1 MTDELLTHLANA
13 VAMLKRGKVVPFL
26 GAGVNVWDR
35 GDGAWD
41 PWAEQHFP
49 SGGELATYL
58 AEEFR
63 PATAG
68 PVNLERISLDISI
81 DPGEASLYGVLH
93 DVFDVDAPPTDLH
106 HLIAAMPDELRAKGW
121 RPLEVVVTT
130 NYDDS
135 LERSFRARDIQPH
148 VLTYIA
154 SGPGAG
160 RFVHHFADEDAVV
173 VTDANT
179 YMIPVDDDGRLEP
192 TVVKL
197 HGAVDRVAGE
207 NDSFVI
213 TEDHYIE
220 YLALGDITGR
230 LPKNVLTRLADS
242 HFLFLGYSLQDW
254 NVRAVLHRLWK
265 AQKAD
270 RGSWAIQYGVD
281 RFAIESWGK
290 RGVRIL
296 DVALDEYV
304 AALAAALDRLPS
316 RLGPS
321 S

>member
-13 VAMLKRGKVVPFL
+13 MAMLKRGKVVPFL

-35 GDGAWD
+35 GDGAWE
-41 PWAEQHFP
+41 PWARQNFP
-49 SGGELATYL
+49 SGGELASYL

-63 PATAG
+63 PATDG
-68 PVNLERISLDISI
+68 PVNLERIALDISI

-106 HLIAAMPDELRAKGW
+106 HLIAALPDELRAKGW
-121 RPLEVVVTT
+121 RPLEVIVTT

-135 LERSFRARDIQPH
+135 LERAFLARGTQPH

-154 SGPGAG
+154 SGPDAG
-160 RFVHHFADEDAVV
+160 HFAHQGPDADAVV

-207 NDSFVI
+207 HDSFVI

-220 YLALGDITGR
+220 YLALGDITSR

-296 DVALDEYV
+296 DVSLDEYV
-304 AALAAALDRLPS
+304 AAMAAALDRLPS

-321 S
+321 Q